1 VGAKLDVKCHKCGE
15 QNIVNIESIET
26 NAIPEIEF
34 ICSICGSINIL
45 SIDSKDPDPIDVL
58 FGKPPHGFEWILPSG
73 KIMPIIGDPI
83 YISAS
88 GEYLSRRT
96 YIERYK
102 LDPEIAYEYMRR
114 MQNELKTN
122 EITNKPSQRH
132 LADIRLNLENINK
145 IEILCENCGK
155 LCQLKL

>member
-1 VGAKLDVKCHKCGE
+1 MNVKCHKCGE
-15 QNIVNIESIET
+15 NNTVNIESIGTNTICET
-26 NAIPEIEF
+26 EF
-34 ICSICGSINIL
+34 ICSICGSINNL
-45 SIDSKDPDPIDVL
+45 FIDPNDPDPNQVW
-58 FGKPPHGFEWILPSG
+58 FGKPPQGFEWILPSG

-114 MQNELKTN
+114 KQNILISMEMTN
-122 EITNKPSQRH
+122 EPNQNNVAHIPP
-132 LADIRLNLENINK
+132 NLKNINK
-145 IEILCENCGK
+145 IEIICENCGK